1 MKSEHILD
9 ILDKQRFDELSI
21 AEKNLIENHSAEC
34 PSCSVAYKSARISSV
49 LLTTSVAQNFEP
61 SPFFHTRVLAN
72 LREKE
77 IVKTPFFAI
86 SRLWR
91 ASASLIALM
100 VTIVLF
106 LAISTIFAPHSKVT
120 AGEVDSAEIVII
132 EGRSPIRFLNN
143 DQVFQEIYG
152 TDNTKLK
159 K

>member
-21 AEKNLIENHSAEC
+21 AEKNLIENHAAEC
-34 PSCSVAYKSARISSV
+34 SNCSVAYQAARISSV
-49 LLTTSVAQNFEP
+49 LLTTGVARNFEP

-72 LREKE
+72 LRDKE
-77 IVKTPFFAI
+77 VVKTPFFAI

-91 ASASLIALM
+91 ASGSLIALM

-106 LAISTIFAPHSKVT
+106 LAITTIFAPHSIVS
-120 AGEVDSAEIVII
+120 AGEVDSAEIVIL
-132 EGRSPIRFLNN
+132 EGKSPIRFLNN

-152 TDNTKLK
+152 TDNIKLK

>member
-34 PSCSVAYKSARISSV
+34 SSCSVAYKAARISSV

-86 SRLWR
+86 NRLWR

-106 LAISTIFAPHSKVT
+106 LAITTIFAPQSKVS

>member
-21 AEKNLIENHSAEC
+21 AEKNLIESHSAEC
-34 PSCSVAYKSARISSV
+34 SSCSNAYRAARISSV
-49 LLTTSVAQNFEP
+49 LLTSGISRNFEP
-61 SPFFHTRVLAN
+61 PPFFHTRVLAN
-72 LREKE
+72 LRNKE
-77 IVKTPFFAI
+77 VVKTPFFAI

-91 ASASLIALM
+91 ASGSLIALM
-100 VTIVLF
+100 ITTVLL
-106 LAISTIFAPHSKVT
+106 LALTTVFAPNSKVS

-152 TDNTKLK
+152 TDNIKLK